1 MSAVRFSVW
10 RDWFNNRRLLE
21 PIGDIPPVE
30 YEEAYYRG
38 QQASGSSPGVQ
49 VTKTKLLIKIGFLY
63 HKAAFDPLIDLFL
76 ADDRYDVY
84 FALDEERVRRFG
96 IFTRPFRPPLLD
108 ELERSGY
115 RFTDRKDGFDVVLT
129 GDPLIGAER
138 YGDTLRCFLNHGTGI
153 KSILYRHLAKNMD
166 TRYEIFVE
174 GQYRVDR
181 IRESGALGKSEIH
194 LVGLPKL
201 DYLFQGRIPDRATL
215 LKRWGLD
222 PAKRTVLFAPT
233 YKPTCMYD
241 VKDALFEAT
250 RDHNLIIKLHH
261 YSWMGRYAPH
271 RQHRIFETPR
281 EAVPARRAP
290 ADGGVQ
296 HRPVHGGGGHAPE
309 RGVEHGV
316 RLPRARQDRHR
327 LRPSRRS
334 PHPQRR
340 TPDPRG
346 GQPRVLEGRV
356 RARRGAGRAS
366 RRASRGRSIP
376 TPEMRAAAD
385 RERAYRFFGLDGR
398 ASERV
403 KAKIEE
409 LLSARSRSG
418 A

>member
-1 MSAVRFSVW
+1 
-10 RDWFNNRRLLE
+10 
-21 PIGDIPPVE
+21 
-30 YEEAYYRG
+30 
-38 QQASGSSPGVQ
+38 
-49 VTKTKLLIKIGFLY
+49 VTRTTLLIKIGFLY

-76 ADDRYDVY
+76 ADERYDVH

-96 IFTRPFRPPLLD
+96 VFTRPFRPPLLD

-201 DYLFQGRIPDRATL
+201 DYLFQGRYSDRAATL
-215 LKRWGLD
+215 RRWGLD

-233 YKPTCMYD
+233 YKPTCMYE

-271 RQHRIFETPR
+271 RQHRIFETRVKRFPHAVLLPMEEYNIVPYMAAADTLLSEASSTVFDFLALGKTGIVYDLPGDRLTHSDGRPILEEDNR
-281 EAVPARRAP
+281 EFLKDAFVHVASPGELREGIARAL
-290 ADGGVQ
+290 D
-296 HRPVHGGGGHAPE
+296 
-309 RGVEHGV
+309 
-316 RLPRARQDRHR
+316 
-327 LRPSRRS
+327 
-334 PHPQRR
+334 
-340 TPDPRG
+340 
-346 GQPRVLEGRV
+346 
-356 RARRGAGRAS
+356 
-366 RRASRGRSIP
+366 P
-376 TPEMRAAAD
+376 TPQMRAAAD
-385 RERAYRFFGLDGR
+385 RERAYRFYGLDGH

-409 LLSARSRSG
+409 LLSARSRTS

>member
-1 MSAVRFSVW
+1 MTR
-10 RDWFNNRRLLE
+10 
-21 PIGDIPPVE
+21 
-30 YEEAYYRG
+30 
-38 QQASGSSPGVQ
+38 
-49 VTKTKLLIKIGFLY
+49 TKLLIKIGFLY

-96 IFTRPFRPPLLD
+96 IFTRPFRPPLLA

-201 DYLFQGRIPDRATL
+201 DYLLQGRVPDRAAL

-233 YKPTCMYD
+233 YKPTCMYE

-250 RDHNLIIKLHH
+250 RDHNLIVKLHH

-271 RQHRIFETPR
+271 RQHRIFE
-281 EAVPARRAP
+281 
-290 ADGGVQ
+290 
-296 HRPVHGGGGHAPE
+296 
-309 RGVEHGV
+309 
-316 RLPRARQDRHR
+316 
-327 LRPSRRS
+327 S
-334 PHPQRR
+334 
-340 TPDPRG
+340 
-346 GQPRVLEGRV
+346 RV
-356 RARRGAGRAS
+356 RHFPHAVLLPMEEYNIVPYMAAADTLLSEASSTVFDFLALGKTGIIYDLPGDRLTHSDGRPILEEDNREFLKDAFVHVAAPGELRDGIARALD
-366 RRASRGRSIP
+366 P
-376 TPEMRAAAD
+376 TPQMRVAAD
-385 RERAYRFFGLDGR
+385 RERAYRFFGLDGH

-409 LLSARSRSG
+409 LLSARSRTAAVAAPGSPPPP
-418 A
+418 ARA

>member
-1 MSAVRFSVW
+1 MTR
-10 RDWFNNRRLLE
+10 
-21 PIGDIPPVE
+21 
-30 YEEAYYRG
+30 
-38 QQASGSSPGVQ
+38 
-49 VTKTKLLIKIGFLY
+49 TKLLIKIGFLY
-63 HKAAFDPLIDLFL
+63 HKAAFDPLIELFL

-96 IFTRPFRPPLLD
+96 LFTRPFRPPLLD
-108 ELERSGY
+108 DLERSGY

-129 GDPLIGAER
+129 GDPLIGPER

-174 GQYRVDR
+174 GQYRVDH

-215 LKRWGLD
+215 LNRWGLD
-222 PAKRTVLFAPT
+222 PARRTVLFAPT

-250 RDHNLIIKLHH
+250 RDRNLIIKLHH

-271 RQHRIFETPR
+271 RQHRIFETRVKRFPHAVLLPMEEYNIVPYMAAADTLLSEASSTVFDFLALGKTGIVYDLPGDRLTHSDGRPILEEDNR
-281 EAVPARRAP
+281 EFLKDAFVHVAAPGDLAAGIARAL
-290 ADGGVQ
+290 D
-296 HRPVHGGGGHAPE
+296 
-309 RGVEHGV
+309 
-316 RLPRARQDRHR
+316 
-327 LRPSRRS
+327 
-334 PHPQRR
+334 
-340 TPDPRG
+340 
-346 GQPRVLEGRV
+346 
-356 RARRGAGRAS
+356 
-366 RRASRGRSIP
+366 P

-385 RERAYRFFGLDGR
+385 RERAYRFFGLDGH

-409 LLSARSRSG
+409 LLSARSRTAAAAAPESPPPPER